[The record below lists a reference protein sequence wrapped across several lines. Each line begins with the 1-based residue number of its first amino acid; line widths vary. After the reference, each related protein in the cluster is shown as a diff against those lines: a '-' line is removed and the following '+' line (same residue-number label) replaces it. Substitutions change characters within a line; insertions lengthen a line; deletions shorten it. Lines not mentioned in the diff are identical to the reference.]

1 MFTSVQN
8 TPTDTSRIMSDQ
20 ISRHPLAH
28 SSWYIKL
35 NITVLNLINHL
46 RYISAHWNPTL
57 NWSFKNIPFYSPT
70 LRNPYIV
77 GLRCILEVFRAPLMT
92 LKMQLR
98 WPDKAEVTAPRT
110 RVHVEEGT
118 TSHSEEGNH
127 PGKMSKPEGI
137 QAPTQELCS
146 GRCARAQSFCLFH
159 SLILA

>member
-20 ISRHPLAH
+20 ISGHPLAH

-98 WPDKAEVTAPRT
+98 WPDKVLQQAIFEAEKSHRSTLCVWLSHHQLTTKRLLI
-110 RVHVEEGT
+110 HLVEGPLYIP
-118 TSHSEEGNH
+118 NH
-127 PGKMSKPEGI
+127 NSK
-137 QAPTQELCS
+137 
-146 GRCARAQSFCLFH
+146 RNM
-159 SLILA
+159 